1 MIMGTDMLYVI
12 ETLSKLLKVVPYTI
26 FIMIVSGTL
35 GLLLAI
41 IVTAIRIKK
50 IKIWNPLMG
59 IYISFFRS
67 TPCIIHLFLV
77 YYGLPIVLE
86 LVGIDISWWSKTIF
100 ATVALVLFNGAYVS
114 EILRPAYL
122 SVDKGQHEAAESVGL
137 TGFKKFY
144 RIICPQAVPIALPSL
159 GNAVIDLIKDTSV
172 LFIIGL
178 VDIMGKAKLI
188 IASDY
193 GVKKLEVYI
202 AVGIIY
208 WMITF
213 ISNIGMKS
221 LEKKYKLVEGQ
232 QH

>member
-1 MIMGTDMLYVI
+1 MILGIDILYVL
-12 ETLSKLLKVVPYTI
+12 ETLLKLLKVAPYTI
-26 FIMIVSGTL
+26 FIIIVSGTL
-35 GLLLAI
+35 GVLLAI
-41 IVTAIRIKK
+41 IVTFIRVKK
-50 IKIWNPLMG
+50 IKLWNSLIG

-67 TPCIIHLFLV
+67 TPCIIHLFLI
-77 YYGLPIVLE
+77 YYGLPIVLA
-86 LVGIDISWWSKTIF
+86 LIDIDISWWSKTVF

-122 SVDKGQHEAAESVGL
+122 SVDRGQHEAAESIGL
-137 TGFKKFY
+137 AGFKKFY
-144 RIICPQAVPIALPSL
+144 RIICPQALPIALPSL

-208 WMITF
+208 WGITF
-213 ISNIGMKS
+213 LSDIGMKS